1 MALRTIECIVPSA
14 AEEPA
19 FEAIEDLKVLETC
32 SWPISEDRIVLQL
45 LVASDEA
52 EAAITS
58 LQKRVG
64 HHAAF
69 RLLLRTVE
77 ATLPVPEEPEPADTT
92 DATNAEDVEPEPEPP
107 ERVACMELVASMS
120 EGIKPNRTFFL
131 TVVLSTVV
139 AAAGLMRDNVA
150 VVIGAMVIAP
160 LLTPNMALAL
170 ATTLGDRQLAGRSAR
185 ANVSGLAVA
194 LSLSLLAGVVV
205 PFDASVGEIATRA
218 NVTLGDVVLA
228 LAAGAAGALAFTSGI
243 SAALVGVM
251 VAVALLP
258 PLVVGGL
265 LVGSGELL
273 LGSKALLLLLVNI
286 ICVNL
291 AGIATFL
298 YQGIR
303 PAVYWQERRAKRTVR
318 LALTLWA
325 SLLALLGV
333 LVWALERM
341 L

>member
-1 MALRTIECIVPSA
+1 MAELE
-14 AEEPA
+14 
-19 FEAIEDLKVLETC
+19 VLEAAR
-32 SWPISEDRIVLQL
+32 WPISDERFLLKL
-45 LVASDEA
+45 LVVSDAA

-58 LQKRVG
+58 LQKHVG
-64 HHAAF
+64 HHTAF
-69 RLLLRTVE
+69 RLVLEAVE
-77 ATLPVPEEPEPADTT
+77 ATLPLPEEPTPEPADTP
-92 DATNAEDVEPEPEPP
+92 DIPSAAEEAEPEPDPP

-120 EGIKPNRTFFL
+120 EGIKPSRTFYL
-131 TVVLSTVV
+131 TVVLSTIV

-170 ATTLGDRQLAGRSAR
+170 ATTLGDRTLAARSVR
-185 ANVSGLAVA
+185 TNLSGLAVA
-194 LSLSLLAGVVV
+194 FSLSLLAGLTV
-205 PFDASVGEIATRA
+205 PFDASVQEIASRA
-218 NVTLGDVVLA
+218 HVALGDVVLA

-265 LVGSGELL
+265 LVGSGELI

-303 PAVYWQERRAKRTVR
+303 PAVYWLERRAKRMVR
-318 LALTLWA
+318 LALTLWV
-325 SLLALLGV
+325 SLLAALGV
-333 LVWALERM
+333 LVWVLEM
-341 L
+341 TLQAP